1 MKDKILSWVFG
12 IITTTAMPLI
22 VSLTEKSP
30 QWKLLIICVGIILL
44 FVCQY
49 GMKFLATVYQQYYRK
64 KQIKKC
70 IEKGKKLYT
79 DRNGE
84 FIGAFSIDDPKFIAW
99 IKFATKILPEYKDM
113 IKSWISFYENQI
125 GDSQNRAIVQSY
137 DAAGWVID
145 KTLGVFIETLANEYD
160 DYSQQLTMEDIRK
173 RWPVEAIKLPLRQ
186 ASDNISEGGPGSF

>member
-1 MKDKILSWVFG
+1 VKDKILSWVFG
-12 IITTTAMPLI
+12 IIKTTAMPLI

-30 QWKLLIICVGIILL
+30 QWKLLIICIGIILL

-49 GMKFLATVYQQYYRK
+49 GMKFLVTVYQHYDRK
-64 KQIKKC
+64 KQIIKC
-70 IEKGKKLYT
+70 IEKGKKLYA

-84 FIGAFSIDDPKFIAW
+84 FMGAFPMDDPKFITW
-99 IKFATKILPEYKDM
+99 IKFAIKILPEYKDL
-113 IKSWISFYENQI
+113 IKSWIKFYEDQI
-125 GDSQNRAIVQSY
+125 GSNRDGAIVQSY

-173 RWPVEAIKLPLRQ
+173 RWPVGAIKLPLRQ
-186 ASDNISEGGPGSF
+186 APDNISEGGLG